1 MRYILMIIFD
11 IFDVWLVQF
20 FRIKSLV
27 VVAQMQNCS
36 AEVQDQSVYR
46 QLKKI

>member
-1 MRYILMIIFD
+1 LMIIFD

-27 VVAQMQNCS
+27 VVARMQNCS
-36 AEVQDQSVYR
+36 AEVQGPSVYR
-46 QLKKI
+46 QQ